1 MFQMGKVHKDI
12 AMFMME
18 TTKDENSTDQT
29 FIKVFLL
36 AATKSPPPPPQS
48 TDQNVLHYFQ
58 ELSNK
63 TKDLIGNL
71 KKLVVESEEGS
82 KPKITLEGLQQRKLT
97 AIMENFLFN
106 LAAAEGMV

>member
-36 AATKSPPPPPQS
+36 AATKSPPPPPR
-48 TDQNVLHYFQ
+48 VLIRMFCTI
-58 ELSNK
+58 SRNCP
-63 TKDLIGNL
+63 T
-71 KKLVVESEEGS
+71 
-82 KPKITLEGLQQRKLT
+82 KPKI
-97 AIMENFLFN
+97 
-106 LAAAEGMV
+106 